1 MTKPKLSNT
10 AGLFTMFDHELLEQA
25 KFDHQ
30 HTVLNH
36 GENQRV
42 VIHHL
47 DNIVMPILRK
57 IEFVQAVLK
66 CKTPIVKIL
75 TVKQH
80 GLTDRFFRKF
90 AKPIEPLMQSFFEL
104 LYAYT
109 PPEIEPGMACLAFD
123 HARSQLTQDEF
134 NELATQGIGSSH
146 HLEIIQPFV
155 DDFLHFVELIKSYMN
170 DPKVKKKSATKI
182 IIVKR

>member
-30 HTVLNH
+30 HTILNH

-47 DNIVMPILRK
+47 DNIVMPILQK

-90 AKPIEPLMQSFFEL
+90 ANVEQ
-104 LYAYT
+104 
-109 PPEIEPGMACLAFD
+109 
-123 HARSQLTQDEF
+123 
-134 NELATQGIGSSH
+134 
-146 HLEIIQPFV
+146 IIN
-155 DDFLHFVELIKSYMN
+155 L
-170 DPKVKKKSATKI
+170 KKWEG
-182 IIVKR
+182 RL

>member
-1 MTKPKLSNT
+1 MIFPHGHCLSTVSKGELYLIVVFLSQFHLIQGLDMTKPKLSNT

-42 VIHHL
+42 AIHHL
-47 DNIVMPILRK
+47 DNIVLPILQK

-90 AKPIEPLMQSFFEL
+90 AK
-104 LYAYT
+104 
-109 PPEIEPGMACLAFD
+109 
-123 HARSQLTQDEF
+123 
-134 NELATQGIGSSH
+134 
-146 HLEIIQPFV
+146 
-155 DDFLHFVELIKSYMN
+155 LI
-170 DPKVKKKSATKI
+170 
-182 IIVKR
+182 